1 MTPLTHDSILNL
13 KGVEL
18 SRAMA
23 ERVMR
28 WHEDKSVNQVMWIR
42 ADGSFINTS
51 HLELW
56 YPHLSLDQCHRAFE
70 NLTDEQQERYG
81 AALAELVGIQ
91 LITGVGV
98 SYDDIAAIAEADCET
113 RCRAMLCA
121 ILET

>member
-1 MTPLTHDSILNL
+1 MEFTHENILAL
-13 KGVEL
+13 VGPEL

-23 ERVMR
+23 ERVMGCR
-28 WHEDKSVNQVMWIR
+28 AIYMSGEDYYRLPNGSVMHHEEWWEFDKSR
-42 ADGSFINTS
+42 D
-51 HLELW
+51 
-56 YPHLSLDQCHRAFE
+56 DCHAAYLK
-70 NLTDEQQERYG
+70 LTAEQQERYG

-91 LITGVGV
+91 LITGISI